1 MKKIN
6 FLALLFSLVSFITY
20 SQKSFTGVISS
31 VKGKVVVIKADNT
44 DNIPSKTDSCSIS
57 KDISGTKNPFGI
69 MVSSGWMGIGDA
81 MLTNASG
88 KNLTFKIIKE
98 TTSIVVNGK
107 KQVQFVAGKKVKVEW
122 GK

>member
-1 MKKIN
+1 MKKN
-6 FLALLFSLVSFITY
+6 CFLIFIFALFSLVSFG
-20 SQKSFTGVISS
+20 QKSLTGVITS
-31 VKGKVVVIKADNT
+31 VKGKTFIVKADNVESV
-44 DNIPSKTDSCSIS
+44 PAKTDSCDIS

-69 MVSSGWMGIGDA
+69 TVSSGWMGIGDV

-98 TTSIVVNGK
+98 TTSIVINGK
-107 KQVQFVAGKKVKVEW
+107 KQVQFAAGKKVKVEW